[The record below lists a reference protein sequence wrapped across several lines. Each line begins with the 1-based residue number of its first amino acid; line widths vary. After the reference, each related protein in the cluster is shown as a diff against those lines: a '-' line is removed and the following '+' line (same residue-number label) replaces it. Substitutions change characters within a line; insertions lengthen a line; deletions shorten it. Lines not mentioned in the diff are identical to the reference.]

1 MSILDVFCFLQSKM
15 CDDLHLEVNRTGF
28 KIQEVQKTLSLIL
41 TKLINPNGINLEGFA
56 APHTNVTSVTQS
68 VSVTPLTSVFQSA
81 GVTTTTCVT
90 QCDNLTLSN
99 SVNQSLG
106 VTPSTSVSQSVG
118 VSPFTSVTQSEGV
131 TPFTSVTQ
139 SVGVTPST
147 SVTQSVGMTLSTVV
161 TQSVAVTPSNLTQS
175 TSVTPSTSVTQSP
188 VEATP
193 QLSPVTPPECICFE
207 TVTSVVPSGVLDSE
221 EIKFIKAKC
230 CSRRNFAVGL
240 VQKLFDEETRKQSNV
255 HGKLGKMKLNPVLME
270 YIKSLCLKFYPLEES
285 QKEKVEWGKCVV
297 AVDESNRRL
306 KNKPKLCRSDLDS
319 QSSYE

>member
-1 MSILDVFCFLQSKM
+1 M
-15 CDDLHLEVNRTGF
+15 
-28 KIQEVQKTLSLIL
+28 
-41 TKLINPNGINLEGFA
+41 
-56 APHTNVTSVTQS
+56 
-68 VSVTPLTSVFQSA
+68 
-81 GVTTTTCVT
+81 
-90 QCDNLTLSN
+90 
-99 SVNQSLG
+99 
-106 VTPSTSVSQSVG
+106 
-118 VSPFTSVTQSEGV
+118 

-188 VEATP
+188 VQATP
-193 QLSPVTPPECICFE
+193 QLSPVTPPEYICFE

-221 EIKFIKAKC
+221 EIKFIKAKS

-240 VQKLFDEETRKQSNV
+240 VRKLFDEETRKRCNM

-270 YIKSLCLKFYPLEES
+270 YITSLCFQFYPLEES

-297 AVDESNRRL
+297 AVDETNRRL
-306 KNKPKLCRSDLDS
+306 KNKPRKQCRSDLDS